1 MQIAALGKLGNKI
14 RELNEQSKG
23 SFQAATEV
31 MGNRLT
37 SPINLAIDSKGHQ
50 RTRGIAVEIP
60 HSRAS
65 KHSIHIQQNTPMVL
79 YQVESTG

>member
-1 MQIAALGKLGNKI
+1 
-14 RELNEQSKG
+14 
-23 SFQAATEV
+23 

-65 KHSIHIQQNTPMVL
+65 KHSVHIQQNTSMVL
-79 YQVESTG
+79 YQEQLLLKQLIGSYEQQRGCQNQYKFKYSA

>member
-1 MQIAALGKLGNKI
+1 
-14 RELNEQSKG
+14 
-23 SFQAATEV
+23 

-65 KHSIHIQQNTPMVL
+65 KHSVHIQQNTPIVVL
-79 YQVESTG
+79 YQEQSILKQLIGSYEQQGGCQNQYKFKYWA